1 MFLFYLI
8 LSLGFLGVFV
18 LLIKIWQKAGEKKD
32 NQGELLLNQRLDN
45 VTKLILDELKENRQ
59 SVQKTSLA
67 MHQQVQ
73 SFTQG
78 ITKLEEGVKGVNES
92 LKDVVSFQDI
102 FKSPKLR
109 GRWGETSLESVLAG
123 YFPKERYAIQHYF
136 KSGEAVDAVL
146 KLPNNMLLPIDSKF
160 NWENF
165 EKMINSEDEISKAG
179 FRKLFISD
187 VKKKIDEISSKYIIP
202 AESTVDM
209 ALMYVPAEAVYYEV
223 VHNVKDVDVS
233 EYARKK
239 KVILVSPNTFYVTLS
254 AIHHWYRDVQITKQT
269 KDIINRLARI
279 RTDSE
284 KLQDNFRRLGK
295 HISDAS
301 SAYDDSEKRLTL
313 LTDRVGNIVEIGSPT
328 EEEKNEG
335 AAEKVE
341 QTLEV

>member
-1 MFLFYLI
+1 MTLVYLFLVLGFAAVFIFLF
-8 LSLGFLGVFV
+8 
-18 LLIKIWQKAGEKKD
+18 KIWQKAGEKKD

-73 SFTQG
+73 NFTQG
-78 ITKLEEGVKGVNES
+78 ITKLEEGVKGVHES

-109 GRWGETSLESVLAG
+109 GQWGETSLESILAG
-123 YFPKERYAIQHYF
+123 YFPKENYKIQHYF

-146 KLPNNMLLPIDSKF
+146 KLPNNLLLPIDSKF

-165 EKMINSEDEISKAG
+165 EKMVNAGDDISKDA

-187 VKKKIDEISSKYIIP
+187 VKKKIDEIASKYILP
-202 AESTVDM
+202 SESTVDM
-209 ALMYVPAEAVYYEV
+209 ALMYVPAEAIYYEI
-223 VHNVKDVDVS
+223 VHHIKEPDIAD
-233 EYARKK
+233 YARKK
-239 KVILVSPNTFYVTLS
+239 KVILISPNTFYITLS
-254 AIHHWYRDVQITKQT
+254 AILHWYRDVQITKQT
-269 KDIINRLARI
+269 QEIVNRLSRI
-279 RTDSE
+279 KIDAV

-301 SAYDDSEKRLTL
+301 SAYDDSERRLTL
-313 LTDRVGNIVEIGSPT
+313 LTDRVGNIVETGDGESEPV
-328 EEEKNEG
+328 EEIER
-335 AAEKVE
+335 V
-341 QTLEV
+341 

>member
-1 MFLFYLI
+1 MILVYLFLV
-8 LSLGFLGVFV
+8 LGFIGVFV
-18 LLIKIWQKAGEKKD
+18 FLFKIWQKAGEKKD
-32 NQGELLLNQRLDN
+32 NQAELMLNQRLDS

-109 GRWGETSLESVLAG
+109 GRWGETSLESILAG
-123 YFPKERYAIQHYF
+123 YFPKEHYSFQHYF

-146 KLPNNMLLPIDSKF
+146 KLPNNLLLPIDSKF

-165 EKMINSEDEISKAG
+165 EKMVQAEDEISKDT

-209 ALMYVPAEAVYYEV
+209 ALMYVPAEAVYYEIIQG
-223 VHNVKDVDVS
+223 VKEVDIA

-239 KVILVSPNTFYVTLS
+239 KIMLVSPNTFYATLS
-254 AIHHWYRDVQITKQT
+254 AVHHGYRDMYITKKT
-269 KDIINRLARI
+269 KEIINRLARI

-301 SAYDDSEKRLTL
+301 GAFDDSEKRLTL
-313 LTDRVGNIVEIGSPT
+313 LTDRVGNIVEMGDGED
-328 EEEKNEG
+328 EENNDLT
-335 AAEKVE
+335 KVE
-341 QTLEV
+341 T

>member
-1 MFLFYLI
+1 MTLIYLI
-8 LSLGFLGVFV
+8 LALGFIGVFV
-18 LLIKIWQKAGEKKD
+18 LLIKIWQKAGEKKE
-32 NQGELLLNQRLDN
+32 NQSEFLLNQRLDN

-73 SFTQG
+73 SFTHG
-78 ITKLEEGVKGVNES
+78 ITKLEEGVKGVHES

-123 YFPKERYAIQHYF
+123 YFPKERYSIQHYF

-146 KLPNNMLLPIDSKF
+146 KLPNNLLLPIDSKF

-165 EKMINSEDEISKAG
+165 EKMVNAEDEISKDG
-179 FRKLFISD
+179 FRKQFLSD

-209 ALMYVPAEAVYYEV
+209 ALMYVPAEAVYYEI
-223 VHNVKDVDVS
+223 VHNVKEVDVS

-239 KVILVSPNTFYVTLS
+239 KVILVSPNTFYSTLS

-269 KDIINRLARI
+269 KDIINRLSRI
-279 RTDSE
+279 KTDSE

-313 LTDRVGNIVEIGSPT
+313 LTDRVGNIVEMG
-328 EEEKNEG
+328 EEDNEQV
-335 AAEKVE
+335 AEKVE
-341 QTLEV
+341 RTLEV

>member
-1 MFLFYLI
+1 MIIYLI
-8 LSLGFLGVFV
+8 LVLGFIAVFV
-18 LLIKIWQKAGEKKD
+18 LLVKIWQKAGEKKD
-32 NQGELLLNQRLDN
+32 NQAELLLNQRLDN

-109 GRWGETSLESVLAG
+109 GRWGETSLESVMAG
-123 YFPKERYAIQHYF
+123 YFPKERYSIQHYF

-146 KLPNNMLLPIDSKF
+146 KLPNNLLLPIDSKF

-165 EKMINSEDEISKAG
+165 EKMVNAEDEISKDG
-179 FRKLFISD
+179 FRKQFISD
-187 VKKKIDEISSKYIIP
+187 VKKKIDEISLKYIIP

-223 VHNVKDVDVS
+223 IHNVKDVDVS

-239 KVILVSPNTFYVTLS
+239 KVILVSPNTFYSTLS

-279 RTDSE
+279 KTDSE

-301 SAYDDSEKRLTL
+301 GAYDDSEKRLTL
-313 LTDRVGNIVEIGSPT
+313 LTDRVGNIVEMGDEPSDKTQGADRDLT
-328 EEEKNEG
+328 ES
-335 AAEKVE
+335 VS
-341 QTLEV
+341 

>member
-1 MFLFYLI
+1 MTLIYLFLA
-8 LSLGFLGVFV
+8 LGFIGVFV
-18 LLIKIWQKAGEKKD
+18 FLFKIWQKAGEKKD
-32 NQGELLLNQRLDN
+32 NQTELLLNQRLDN

-73 SFTQG
+73 SFTHG
-78 ITKLEEGVKGVNES
+78 ITKLEEGVKGVHES

-123 YFPKERYAIQHYF
+123 YFPKERYGIQHYF

-146 KLPNNMLLPIDSKF
+146 KLPNNLLLPIDSKF

-165 EKMINSEDEISKAG
+165 EKMVNAEDEISKDG

-202 AESTVDM
+202 SESTVDM
-209 ALMYVPAEAVYYEV
+209 ALMYVPAEAVYYEI
-223 VHNVKDVDVS
+223 VHHIKEPDIT
-233 EYARKK
+233 EYGRKK

-254 AIHHWYRDVQITKQT
+254 AVHHWYRDSQITKQT

-279 RTDSE
+279 KTDSE

-313 LTDRVGNIVEIGSPT
+313 LTDRVGNIVEMGSPER
-328 EEEKNEG
+328 EESGEKEI
-335 AAEKVE
+335 V
-341 QTLEV
+341 

>member
-1 MFLFYLI
+1 MTLIYLFLA
-8 LSLGFLGVFV
+8 LGFIGVFV
-18 LLIKIWQKAGEKKD
+18 FLFKIWQKAGEKKD
-32 NQGELLLNQRLDN
+32 NQTELILNQRLDN
-45 VTKLILDELKENRQ
+45 VTKLILDELKENRN

-109 GRWGETSLESVLAG
+109 GRWGETSLESVMAG
-123 YFPKERYAIQHYF
+123 YFPNDRYDIQHYF

-146 KLPNNMLLPIDSKF
+146 KLPNNLLLPIDSKF

-165 EKMINSEDEISKAG
+165 EKMINAGDDISKDG
-179 FRKLFISD
+179 FHKQFISD
-187 VKKKIDEISSKYIIP
+187 VKKKIDEIAAKYIIP

-223 VHNVKDVDVS
+223 VHNVKDVDVA

-239 KVILVSPNTFYVTLS
+239 KVILVSPNTFYSTLS

-269 KDIINRLARI
+269 QEIVNRLSRI
-279 RTDSE
+279 KTDAV

-313 LTDRVGNIVEIGSPT
+313 LTDRVGNIVEAGEEDRDLT
-328 EEEKNEG
+328 ES
-335 AAEKVE
+335 VS
-341 QTLEV
+341 

>member
-1 MFLFYLI
+1 MNEIYIKLI
-8 LSLGFLGVFV
+8 LMTLLYSLIAIGFLAIFVFLV
-18 LLIKIWQKAGEKKD
+18 KIWQKAGEKKD
-32 NQGELLLNQRLDN
+32 NQAELMLNQRLDN
-45 VTKLILDELKENRQ
+45 VTKLILDELKESRQ
-59 SVQKTSLA
+59 TVQQSSLVV
-67 MHQQVQ
+67 HKQVE
-73 SFTQG
+73 SFTKG
-78 ITKLEEGVKGVNES
+78 ITQLQEGVKGVHES

-109 GRWGETSLESVLAG
+109 GRWGETSLESILAG
-123 YFPKERYAIQHYF
+123 YFPKEHYGIQHYF

-146 KLPNNMLLPIDSKF
+146 KLPNNLLLPIDSKF

-165 EKMINSEDEISKAG
+165 EKMVQAEDEISKDS

-187 VKKKIDEISSKYIIP
+187 VKKKIDEISGKYILP
-202 AESTVDM
+202 SEATVDM

-223 VHNVKDVDVS
+223 IHQIKEPDIT

-254 AIHHWYRDVQITKQT
+254 AIHHWFRDSQITKQT

-279 RTDSE
+279 KIDSE

-301 SAYDDSEKRLTL
+301 GAYDDSEKRLTL
-313 LTDRVGNIVEIGSPT
+313 LTDRVGNIVEMREEDRDLT
-328 EEEKNEG
+328 ES
-335 AAEKVE
+335 VS
-341 QTLEV
+341 

>member
-1 MFLFYLI
+1 MNLVYAL
-8 LSLGFLGVFV
+8 LAVGFLSIFIF
-18 LLIKIWQKAGEKKD
+18 LIKIWQKAGEKKD
-32 NQGELLLNQRLDN
+32 NQNELILNQRLDN

-73 SFTQG
+73 NFTQG
-78 ITKLEEGVKGVNES
+78 ITKLEEGVKGVHNS

-123 YFPKERYAIQHYF
+123 YFPKERYGIQHYF
-136 KSGEAVDAVL
+136 KSGEAVDAIL
-146 KLPNNMLLPIDSKF
+146 KLPNNLILPIDSKF

-165 EKMINSEDEISKAG
+165 EKMIQAEDEISKDS
-179 FRKLFISD
+179 FRKLFVSD

-209 ALMYVPAEAVYYEV
+209 ALMYVPAEAVYYEI
-223 VHNVKDVDVS
+223 VHNVKEADVA

-239 KVILVSPNTFYVTLS
+239 KVILVSPNTFYSTLS

-269 KDIINRLARI
+269 QEIVNRLSRI
-279 RTDSE
+279 KTDSE

-301 SAYDDSEKRLTL
+301 SAYDDSEKRLSL
-313 LTDRVGNIVEIGSPT
+313 LTDRVGNIVEMGSP
-328 EEEKNEG
+328 EVSEREKNGDLTKTES
-335 AAEKVE
+335 
-341 QTLEV
+341 

>member
-1 MFLFYLI
+1 MTLI
-8 LSLGFLGVFV
+8 YTLLVIGFLAVFV

-73 SFTQG
+73 SFTHG

-123 YFPKERYAIQHYF
+123 YFPKERYGIQHYF

-165 EKMINSEDEISKAG
+165 EKMINAEDEISKDG
-179 FRKLFISD
+179 FRKQFISD

-269 KDIINRLARI
+269 KDIISRLARI
-279 RTDSE
+279 KTDSE

-301 SAYDDSEKRLTL
+301 SSYDDSEKRLTL
-313 LTDRVGNIVEIGSPT
+313 LTDRVGNIVEMGSPESPED
-328 EEEKNEG
+328 EENRDLT
-335 AAEKVE
+335 KVV
-341 QTLEV
+341 T

>member
-1 MFLFYLI
+1 MTLIYIILGVGFLAVFVFLF
-8 LSLGFLGVFV
+8 
-18 LLIKIWQKAGEKKD
+18 KIWQKSNEKKD
-32 NQGELLLNQRLDN
+32 NQTELLLNQRLDN
-45 VTKLILDELKENRQ
+45 VTKLILDELKENRN

-73 SFTQG
+73 SFTHG
-78 ITKLEEGVKGVNES
+78 ITKLEEGVKGVHES

-146 KLPNNMLLPIDSKF
+146 KLPNNLLLPIDSKF

-165 EKMINSEDEISKAG
+165 EKMVGAEDEISKDN
-179 FRKLFISD
+179 FRKQFVSD

-202 AESTVDM
+202 SENTIEF
-209 ALMYVPAEAVYYEV
+209 ALMYVPAEAIYYEI
-223 VHNVKDVDVS
+223 VHHIKEPDIAD
-233 EYARKK
+233 YARKK
-239 KVILVSPNTFYVTLS
+239 NVVLVSPNTFYVTLS

-269 KDIINRLARI
+269 KDIINRLERI
-279 RTDSE
+279 KTDSE

-301 SAYDDSEKRLTL
+301 SAFDDSEKRLTL
-313 LTDRVGNIVEIGSPT
+313 LTDRVGNIVEMGSSDKPDDK
-328 EEEKNEG
+328 EENQQVEE
-335 AAEKVE
+335 AA
-341 QTLEV
+341 QA

>member
-1 MFLFYLI
+1 MTLVYL
-8 LSLGFLGVFV
+8 LLAFGFAAVFV
-18 LLIKIWQKAGEKKD
+18 FLLKIWQKAGNKKD
-32 NQGELLLNQRLDN
+32 SQSELILNQRLDN

-146 KLPNNMLLPIDSKF
+146 KLPNNLLLPIDSKF

-165 EKMINSEDEISKAG
+165 EKMVQAEDEISKDG
-179 FRKLFISD
+179 FRKSFISD

-202 AESTVDM
+202 AEATVDM
-209 ALMYVPAEAVYYEV
+209 ALMYVPAEAVYYEII
-223 VHNVKDVDVS
+223 HNVKEVDVS

-239 KVILVSPNTFYVTLS
+239 KVILVSPNTFYSTLS

-269 KDIINRLARI
+269 KDIINRLSRI
-279 RTDSE
+279 KTDSE

-301 SAYDDSEKRLTL
+301 GAFDDSEKRLTL
-313 LTDRVGNIVEIGSPT
+313 LTDRVGNIVEMGDSASAEVITS
-328 EEEKNEG
+328 EEK
-335 AAEKVE
+335 AEV
-341 QTLEV
+341 

>member
-1 MFLFYLI
+1 MTLVYL
-8 LSLGFLGVFV
+8 LLALGFAAVFV
-18 LLIKIWQKAGEKKD
+18 FLIKIWQKAGEKKD
-32 NQGELLLNQRLDN
+32 NQNELLLNQRLDN

-59 SVQKTSLA
+59 SVAKTSLA

-146 KLPNNMLLPIDSKF
+146 KLPNNLILPIDSKF

-165 EKMINSEDEISKAG
+165 EKMVNAEDEISKDT

-202 AESTVDM
+202 AEATVDM
-209 ALMYVPAEAVYYEV
+209 ALMYVPAEAVYYEI
-223 VHNVKDVDVS
+223 VHNVKEADVS

-239 KVILVSPNTFYVTLS
+239 KVILVSPNTFYSTLS

-269 KDIINRLARI
+269 KDIIGRLARI
-279 RTDSE
+279 KTDSE
-284 KLQDNFRRLGK
+284 KLSDNFRRLGK

-301 SAYDDSEKRLTL
+301 SAYEDSDKRLTL
-313 LTDRVGNIVEIGSPT
+313 LTDRVGNIVEMGSPESPEG
-328 EEEKNEG
+328 EENRDLT
-335 AAEKVE
+335 KVE
-341 QTLEV
+341 S

>member
-1 MFLFYLI
+1 MILFYLLI
-8 LSLGFLGVFV
+8 AIGFLAIFTF
-18 LLIKIWQKAGEKKD
+18 LFKIWQKAGEKKD
-32 NQGELLLNQRLDN
+32 NQTELLLNQRLDN

-78 ITKLEEGVKGVNES
+78 ITKLEEGVKGVNDS

-123 YFPKERYAIQHYF
+123 YFPKERYGIQHYF

-165 EKMINSEDEISKAG
+165 EKMVNAEDEISKDA
-179 FRKLFISD
+179 FRKQFLSD

-223 VHNVKDVDVS
+223 VHNVRDVDVS
-233 EYARKK
+233 DYARKK
-239 KVILVSPNTFYVTLS
+239 KVILVSPNTFYSTLS

-269 KDIINRLARI
+269 KDIINRLSRI
-279 RTDSE
+279 KTDSE
-284 KLQDNFRRLGK
+284 KLSDNFRRLGK
-295 HISDAS
+295 HISDAH

-313 LTDRVGNIVEIGSPT
+313 LTDRVGNIVEMGSPED
-328 EEEKNEG
+328 EENRDLT
-335 AAEKVE
+335 KVGS
-341 QTLEV
+341 

>member
-1 MFLFYLI
+1 MDFVYLI
-8 LSLGFLGVFV
+8 LFLAIGFIGVFV
-18 LLIKIWQKAGEKKD
+18 FLFKLWQKAGEKKD
-32 NQGELLLNQRLDN
+32 DQSELLLNQRLDN
-45 VTKLILDELKENRQ
+45 VTKLILDELKENRN

-73 SFTQG
+73 SFTHG
-78 ITKLEEGVKGVNES
+78 ITKLEEGVKGVHES

-109 GRWGETSLESVLAG
+109 GRWGETSLESILSG
-123 YFPKERYAIQHYF
+123 YFPKEHYSIQHYF

-146 KLPNNMLLPIDSKF
+146 KLPNNLLLPIDSKF

-165 EKMINSEDEISKAG
+165 EKMINAEDEISKET

-209 ALMYVPAEAVYYEV
+209 ALMYVPAEAVYYEIIQG
-223 VHNVKDVDVS
+223 VKEVDIA

-239 KVILVSPNTFYVTLS
+239 KIMLVSPNTFYATLS
-254 AIHHWYRDVQITKQT
+254 AVHHGYRDMYITKKT
-269 KDIINRLARI
+269 KEIINRLSRI
-279 RTDSE
+279 KTDSE
-284 KLQDNFRRLGK
+284 KLSDNFRRLGK

-313 LTDRVGNIVEIGSPT
+313 LTDRVGNIVEIG
-328 EEEKNEG
+328 EEDEG
-335 AAEKVE
+335 EAVIEDEKVA
-341 QTLEV
+341 